1 MSVTDGYTRFIIHLV
16 PILLFIPAEIKK
28 IKLNS
33 SKSNTLLE
41 TQLDI
46 QTW

>member
-16 PILLFIPAEIKK
+16 PILLFIPAEKK
-28 IKLNS
+28 QKLNL

-41 TQLDI
+41 TQLDM